1 MTYPTPVLHILPT
14 HLARKMSTLAEKV
27 RKLKWFILQISRTE
41 TAPLFKIAAQP
52 PIDLSSIVFEDEE
65 DDPSPARIFSCATL
79 ARDVIDISAVVFDDE
94 KAESHNVTSSSSSI
108 SSRSCSSSPLR
119 RSPTSLFSVFSS
131 LDFASSSIVS
141 PRSLWIGA
149 RTFGSPL

>member
-1 MTYPTPVLHILPT
+1 
-14 HLARKMSTLAEKV
+14 MSTLAEKV
-27 RKLKWFILQISRTE
+27 RKLEWFILQISLTE

-65 DDPSPARIFSCATL
+65 DDPSPARISSCATS
-79 ARDVIDISAVVFDDE
+79 AREVIDISAVVFDDE
-94 KAESHNVTSSSSSI
+94 KAEFHNVTSSSSI
-108 SSRSCSSSPLR
+108 SSHSCSSSPLR

-141 PRSLWIGA
+141 PPTSMQKIHGKLEPMDRSKD
-149 RTFGSPL
+149 F